1 VAARASSLGPRGR
14 RLWTALHKGVARDA
28 ATDVLIEEACRI
40 ADRLD
45 QLDRLLRGDVDE
57 WIRIELPSLDS
68 VDLVMKVNPLLS
80 EARQQAATLQRLVAS
95 LQTKPEPT
103 KQGSDA
109 LDALI
114 AARASGAAASEG
126 Q

>member
-1 VAARASSLGPRGR
+1 MAAARASRLGPRGR
-14 RLWTALHKGVARDA
+14 RLWTQLHRGVQRDA
-28 ATDVLIEEACRI
+28 ATDLLIEEACRI

-45 QLDRLLRGDVDE
+45 TLDALLRGDADE
-57 WIRIELPSLDS
+57 WLRFELPDGS
-68 VDLVMKVNPLLS
+68 VELVMKVNPLLA

-95 LQTKPEPT
+95 LQTKAEPLAKKT
-103 KQGSDA
+103 DA

-114 AARASGAAASEG
+114 AGRAQGTAATEG

>member
-1 VAARASSLGPRGR
+1 MAARASTYGPRGR
-14 RLWTALHKGVARDA
+14 RLWTALHKGVVRDA
-28 ATDVLIEEACRI
+28 ATDLLIEEACRI

-57 WIRIELPSLDS
+57 WIRVELPSLDS

-80 EARQQAATLQRLVAS
+80 EARQQAATLQRLLAS
-95 LQTKPEPT
+95 LQTKPEPA

-109 LDALI
+109 LDALLAGR
-114 AARASGAAASEG
+114 AAGTATTSRS
-126 Q
+126 